1 MLTQILINGKDM
13 NLSEYP
19 EVEERLIFLSPEELQ
34 EIKRIVSNKFKQN
47 IVNIPKF
54 NNNY

>member
-13 NLSEYP
+13 NLSEFP

-34 EIKRIVSNKFKQN
+34 EIKQIVSNNSKEN
-47 IVNIPKF
+47 S
-54 NNNY
+54 